1 MVPFLTILTVAVLV
15 WRYRKVL
22 GLDKRWDQSGR
33 SSADDLAARLGWSS
47 QRGAQRPAAAS
58 TKPAGSTG
66 AVVRSYL
73 PKIDSSRLPTA
84 LAIGVLVAVVALGL
98 ELQGFSLL
106 ASLVAIL
113 IGPIFG
119 GTYVRSWWWPL
130 VASVTAVIVGAGGE
144 LGLLIVAVPV
154 AAIAYAGIR
163 TDVAARIAR
172 WNAEPE
178 DH

>member
-1 MVPFLTILTVAVLV
+1 M
-15 WRYRKVL
+15 
-22 GLDKRWDQSGR
+22 
-33 SSADDLAARLGWSS
+33 
-47 QRGAQRPAAAS
+47 
-58 TKPAGSTG
+58 
-66 AVVRSYL
+66 RSYL

-113 IGPIFG
+113 IGPFFG